1 VNPRTRRLI
10 VTGTLVLLLAL
21 VVLGSLLFAGR

>member
-10 VTGTLVLLLAL
+10 VTGTLLVLLAL